1 MPGFNVLDPHL
12 PLYRNHFLEAS
23 AGTGKTFTI
32 EHLIVRML
40 QDPKGPK
47 IHEILVVTFTK
58 AATTELKRRV
68 WQSLEKHGLLE
79 AMRAFDEAQIY
90 TIHGF
95 CFHALQ
101 AQALE
106 TGFSLDQVEESAA
119 QEVLL
124 RIVKDYLRT
133 EADCLSSKQLE
144 KILRRYQNDIDLLV
158 ARLLSLAGRRIP
170 IVGGKPYAAL
180 LQDLVNESEKLKQK
194 FSLESSKLE
203 DDLLALTTLF
213 GKFCDRQKNLKPEF
227 AAGLRDVVTFFE
239 KHEGDLI
246 DSPLIL
252 MNVDNR
258 LKRAR
263 EVSLHYPGLLEA
275 MQERLIPMLTQASD
289 ELTIM
294 ATLAEGARNFIEG
307 AVEKQDLFFFDDLLK
322 FMQKYVH
329 EPHFASKLRSQ
340 YKAVLIDEFQDTDE
354 MQWDIFSTLFLHNEF
369 QGPFYL
375 IGDPKQSIYRFRGAD
390 LYTYLKAKKALGPES
405 AAFLDKNFRSDPPLV
420 EALNVLFSSVSPFI
434 FLAKTGEVI
443 DCPPVEP
450 ALKESVRNWNDR
462 KGRIHFVH
470 AKEEEELF
478 SFVVEEIKSLQ
489 IPLRDCA
496 VLVKDR
502 FQLERFAA
510 FASLPLAAKL
520 SRSLLDS
527 PAYLIWKDFLGA
539 VLQPRDR
546 NKIALALG
554 GPLFRYSLEEI
565 AAGFEERIPL
575 FFHYH
580 HLLKTKGV
588 LALFYA
594 VIEEAFLSEMLY
606 QDLLQ
611 LVELTVEN
619 TQSPEEALSFLL
631 SLKLEDSESQRL
643 KARAFGDS
651 DAIQVMTIHASKGLE
666 FGVVFPLGLA
676 LSTPSKRDFVR
687 EENRYV
693 IAESDESEKTRL
705 LYVACTRAKH
715 RLYLPVIKGEKNS
728 AIQLFLGEKETT
740 SFNHP
745 EITTSSCEGMR
756 NATLVT
762 REKDPLEFAELKKQM
777 YIPQVIQSY
786 SSLVH
791 SEKEGVV
798 SLKNENDLPA
808 GADTG
813 ILLHKI
819 FEQIDF
825 EKAFRFKTAACLED
839 VIAPILKNTPLES
852 WLQRTC
858 TLVYQALFAP
868 LQGESSFAL
877 ADVDPKRIFKEV
889 EFLYPT
895 AEGYMKGFIDLFF
908 EYKGKSYAVDWKSN
922 HLADYSKASLEKAI
936 QAHRYDVQAEIYT
949 TALNRYLNQLSK
961 PPLEGIFYIF
971 LRGVE
976 KNSSQGIVFL

>member
-23 AGTGKTFTI
+23 AGTGKTFAI
-32 EHLIVRML
+32 ENLIVRML
-40 QDPKGPK
+40 QDPNGPK

-68 WQSLEKHGLLE
+68 WQNLEKHGLVE
-79 AMRAFDEAQIY
+79 AMRAFDEAQIF

-101 AQALE
+101 GQALE

-124 RIVKDYLRT
+124 RMVKDYLRT

-144 KILRRYQNDIDLLV
+144 KILRRYQNEIDLLV
-158 ARLLSLAGRRIP
+158 TRVISLAGRRIP
-170 IVGGKPYAAL
+170 IVGGKPYSIL
-180 LQDLVNESEKLKQK
+180 STEILSEVGRLKKK
-194 FSLESSKLE
+194 FSLEPDKLQE
-203 DDLLALTTLF
+203 DLFALASLF
-213 GKFCDRQKNLKPEF
+213 GKFSDRQKNLKPEF
-227 AAGLRDVVTFFE
+227 SSGLLDVVTFFE
-239 KHEGDLI
+239 KYEGDLI

-252 MNVDNR
+252 MNVENR
-258 LKRAR
+258 LKRAK
-263 EVSLHYPGLLEA
+263 EVSLHYPGILEA
-275 MQERLIPMLTQASD
+275 LQERLIPMLTEASD
-289 ELTIM
+289 DLVVM
-294 ATLAEGARNFIEG
+294 ATLAEGARRFIEG

-322 FMQKYVH
+322 LMQKHVH
-329 EPHFASKLRSQ
+329 EPQFASTVRSQ
-340 YKAVLIDEFQDTDE
+340 YRAVLIDEFQDTDE
-354 MQWDIFSTLFLHNEF
+354 TQWDIFSTLFLHPQF
-369 QGPFYL
+369 KGPFYL

-390 LYTYLKAKKALGPES
+390 LYTYLNAKKALGPES
-405 AAFLDKNFRSDPPLV
+405 EAFLDKNFRSDPPLV
-420 EALNVLFSSVSPFI
+420 DALNVFFNSVSPFI
-434 FLAKTGEVI
+434 TLSKTGEVI
-443 DCPPVEP
+443 ECLPVEP
-450 ALKESVRNWNDR
+450 ALKESVRTWDDGR
-462 KGRIHFVH
+462 GRIHFVH
-470 AKEEEELF
+470 AEDEEELF
-478 SFVVEEIKSLQ
+478 SFIVEEIGRLK
-489 IPLRDCA
+489 IPLRECA

-510 FASLPLAAKL
+510 FASLPIAAKL

-527 PAYLIWKDFLGA
+527 PAYPIWKDFLGA

-565 AAGFEERIPL
+565 AEGFEERIPL

-588 LALFYA
+588 LSLFYA
-594 VIEEAFLSEMLY
+594 VMQEAFPSETLY

-619 TQSPEEALSFLL
+619 TQSPEEALPFLL
-631 SLKLEDSESQRL
+631 SLKLEDPESQRL

-687 EENRYV
+687 DENKYV
-693 IAESDESEKTRL
+693 IAESDETEKTRL

-715 RLYLPVIKGEKNS
+715 RLYLPVLKDEKNS
-728 AIQLFLGEKETT
+728 AINLFLSAAHTPLI
-740 SFNHP
+740 HP
-745 EITTSSCEGMR
+745 EITTSHCQGKTDSKIIISKKEVLDFIQTQR
-756 NATLVT
+756 NI
-762 REKDPLEFAELKKQM
+762 FAPQM
-777 YIPQVIQSY
+777 IQSY

-791 SEKEGVV
+791 LEKEGAAP
-798 SLKNENDLPA
+798 LKNEHDLPA
-808 GADTG
+808 GTDTG

-819 FEQIDF
+819 FEQLDF
-825 EKAFRFKTAACLED
+825 EKAFQARTAAGLED
-839 VIAPILKNTPLES
+839 MIAPILKNTPLEP
-852 WLQRTC
+852 WLERTC
-858 TLVYQALFAP
+858 TLVYQALFTTLP
-868 LQGESSFAL
+868 VEPSFSL
-877 ADVDPKRIFKEV
+877 ASVDPKRIFKEV

-895 AEGYMKGFIDLFF
+895 SDGYMKGFIDLFF
-908 EYKGKSYAVDWKSN
+908 DYRGKSYAVDWKSN
-922 HLADYSKASLEKAI
+922 LLADYSKSSLAQAI
-936 QAHRYDVQAEIYT
+936 QVHRYDIQAEIYT
-949 TALNRYLNQLSK
+949 SALSRYLHQFSK

-976 KNSSQGIVFL
+976 KNGSQGIVFL